1 MKKGKYIHFLELL
14 SHFLP
19 PKYPFCVISHILTP
33 SVVAVETP
41 FLSPEALR
49 THSVGT
55 LLEAE
60 QMHSAEH
67 VSDETNTN
75 AIVIRERKISK

>member
-67 VSDETNTN
+67 VGDEANTN
-75 AIVIRERKISK
+75 AKVVIREKNK